1 MMKNELFYKVA
12 LSLAPGIGGVLARN
26 LVAYTGSARQVFS
39 EPHKALVKIPGI
51 GEVNAK
57 RLKNTSIFDRAEKE
71 LAFIEKNN
79 INVWFYTDKNYPRR
93 LKSCPDA
100 PVILYS
106 KGNMNLDEQ
115 RVVSMVGTRNATDYG
130 KMICDQLIQA
140 FSERNYPVLVV
151 SGLAYGIDIHVHKSA
166 LKYNIPTVAV
176 VGHGMDRIYP
186 SLHADTAR
194 KMLETGGLVSDF
206 PSETSIDPSNFVRR
220 NRIVAGLA
228 DATIVV
234 ESAEKGGALITA
246 EMASSYN
253 RDVFAF
259 PGRTDEPY
267 SRGCNKLIRLNG
279 ASLIQ
284 GIDDL
289 EYFMGWE
296 TTEKEKVVQPMLF
309 VDLSPEEEKV
319 VELLKKEGD
328 LFIDQISAELKI
340 PGSRV
345 SALLLNMEFKNLLVA
360 LPGKIYRLK

>member
-1 MMKNELFYKVA
+1 
-12 LSLAPGIGGVLARN
+12 
-26 LVAYTGSARQVFS
+26 
-39 EPHKALVKIPGI
+39 
-51 GEVNAK
+51 
-57 RLKNTSIFDRAEKE
+57 
-71 LAFIEKNN
+71 
-79 INVWFYTDKNYPRR
+79 
-93 LKSCPDA
+93 
-100 PVILYS
+100 
-106 KGNMNLDEQ
+106 
-115 RVVSMVGTRNATDYG
+115 
-130 KMICDQLIQA
+130 
-140 FSERNYPVLVV
+140 
-151 SGLAYGIDIHVHKSA
+151 
-166 LKYNIPTVAV
+166 
-176 VGHGMDRIYP
+176 
-186 SLHADTAR
+186 
-194 KMLETGGLVSDF
+194 
-206 PSETSIDPSNFVRR
+206 
-220 NRIVAGLA
+220 
-228 DATIVV
+228 
-234 ESAEKGGALITA
+234 
-246 EMASSYN
+246 MASSYN